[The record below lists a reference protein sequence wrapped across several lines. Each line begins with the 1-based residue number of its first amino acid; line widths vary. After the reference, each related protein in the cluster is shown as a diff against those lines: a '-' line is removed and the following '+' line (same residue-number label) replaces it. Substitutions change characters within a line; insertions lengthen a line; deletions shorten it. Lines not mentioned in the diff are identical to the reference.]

1 MTTVK
6 LTAVSGPGH
15 FMFRWL
21 PASILDASLSGK
33 TQGTN
38 EY

>member
-6 LTAVSGPGH
+6 LTPLPGPGH

-21 PASILDASLSGK
+21 PAAIFDASLSEK
-33 TQGTN
+33 AQGTK
-38 EY
+38 